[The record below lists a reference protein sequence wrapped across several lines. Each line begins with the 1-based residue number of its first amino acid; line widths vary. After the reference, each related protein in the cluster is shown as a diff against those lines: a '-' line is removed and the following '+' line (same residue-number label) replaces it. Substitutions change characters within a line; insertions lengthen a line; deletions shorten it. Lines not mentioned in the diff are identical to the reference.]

1 MYKLQ
6 MAETYLPLFYFTV
19 TVPLIHAYTHSHND
33 GANPN
38 HKSRVGF
45 TWYVLI
51 HDVYQYIDNDH
62 IQFDY
67 K

>member
-1 MYKLQ
+1 

-45 TWYVLI
+45 T
-51 HDVYQYIDNDH
+51 
-62 IQFDY
+62 
-67 K
+67 